1 MPFPSAGDLPNPGIK
16 PRSPTLQADSLPSEP
31 LGKPLPVRMTIIKKR
46 NNSTGKDIEKR
57 ERLCTIG
64 GNVNWYNHYR
74 KRGFPGSS
82 EGKESTYNEG
92 DLGSIP
98 GSESSPEEGHV
109 NPTSV
114 FLSGE
119 SHEQR
124 SLVGCCPWGGKELD
138 ITERLTHYGKQYGG
152 SPQK

>member
-16 PRSPTLQADSLPSEP
+16 PGSPTLQADSLPSEP
-31 LGKPLPVRMTIIKKR
+31 PGKPLPVRMTIIKET

-57 ERLCTIG
+57 ECLCTVG

-82 EGKESTYNEG
+82 EGKESAYNEG

-98 GSESSPEEGHV
+98 GSGSSPEERHV
-109 NPTSV
+109 NP
-114 FLSGE
+114 L
-119 SHEQR
+119 
-124 SLVGCCPWGGKELD
+124 
-138 ITERLTHYGKQYGG
+138 QYSCLENPINRGAWWAAVHG
-152 SPQK
+152 VIKSWTLPSN